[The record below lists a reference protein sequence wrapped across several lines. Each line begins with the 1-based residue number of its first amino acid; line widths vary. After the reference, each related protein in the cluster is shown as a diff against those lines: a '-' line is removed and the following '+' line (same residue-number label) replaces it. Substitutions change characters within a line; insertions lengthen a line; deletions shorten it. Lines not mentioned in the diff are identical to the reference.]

1 MTAHLNRGWR
11 SRWSV
16 DLQKGEARH
25 GPTGLVVRFVRRD
38 DGWDGQSPNVDEVFA
53 ALKSTTPEK
62 HLASTLARLM
72 RQAGDIFSEKN
83 HER

>member
-1 MTAHLNRGWR
+1 MTSHPNRGWR

-16 DLQKGEARH
+16 DLQKSEAHH
-25 GPTGLVVRFVRRD
+25 GPTGLVVRFVRSG
-38 DGWDGQSPNVDEVFA
+38 DGWDGNSQNIDEVFA
-53 ALKSTTPEK
+53 ALKSTTPAK

-83 HER
+83 NE